1 MATMGCDSTFEPLV
15 LPAEFE
21 DLEGLLRADLS
32 AVVAMLAERAHQR
45 LWLSRREH
53 AELQRTLWNGLAR
66 VVGRAVEPLTVESR

>member
-1 MATMGCDSTFEPLV
+1 MATTECEATFEPLV

-53 AELQRTLWNGLAR
+53 RELQRTLWNGLAG
-66 VVGRAVEPLTVESR
+66 VVSRAVEPLNVESR